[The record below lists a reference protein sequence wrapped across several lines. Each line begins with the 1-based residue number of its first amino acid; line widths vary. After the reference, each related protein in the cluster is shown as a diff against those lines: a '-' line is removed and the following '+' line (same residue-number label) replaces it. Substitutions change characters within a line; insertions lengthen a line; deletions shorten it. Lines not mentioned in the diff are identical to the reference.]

1 MKVPYTPDAG
11 RASATDPTTWTS
23 FEGACAGSFDGIGFC
38 LSEDDPH
45 CVVDLDNCRDPKT
58 GEIEVWAA
66 KIVSR
71 LDSYTEISPSG
82 RGVHVWM
89 RAEKPGPRCR
99 LESQNGLR
107 RIEIYDRDQ
116 FITVTGNR
124 LPGSP
129 ESIEE
134 RGEELRALYVEAFGE
149 PEPVLRAAV
158 GARYAD
164 EEIVAAI
171 RNRPLWRGD
180 QRGYIS
186 RSEADQALASLI
198 ARYSSDPEQIYRLM
212 WLSGLKREK
221 WRRAGYLNGTI
232 EKALRQPVSR
242 ADSGTLATLYRI
254 EAAKPWASAKGNAA
268 TTRWNIWR
276 ALLAAA
282 REHGHLIPSGVRLSI
297 SYRELAER
305 AGCTTKTAGNHLRDM
320 RLGGDLRF
328 DNLHRTPAH
337 AGAVVLLLPED
348 DSKLPH
354 SSTQWRGGRP
364 DTVESVVAAS
374 RFRRSL
380 PGLPRLGPG
389 AGRVLEALIQAG
401 GDTQKGELAASLNT
415 RTSNLTRRGGPLD
428 KLEQAGVVERDGG
441 EVRLTAEWRDKL
453 EQANAAGLEAEQD
466 EVQRLYHH
474 LERRQRDHDREDSEL
489 SGKRRDQARDEHDAA
504 KHNFKEARE
513 AGNTERRSKWQS

>member
-1 MKVPYTPDAG
+1 MNPENAETVPGVLRELRQWACWDHEREHDGWKKKPYQPG
-11 RASATDPTTWTS
+11 GEPASSIDPATWVS
-23 FEGACAGSFDGIGFC
+23 FEGACAGDFDGIAFC

-58 GEIEVWAA
+58 GEIEAWAA

-82 RGVHVWM
+82 TGLHVWV
-89 RAEKPGPRCR
+89 RARKPGPRCR
-99 LESQNGLR
+99 FESQNGLR
-107 RIEIYDRDQ
+107 RIEIYDKDQ
-116 FITVTGNR
+116 FITVTGNC

-134 RGEELRALYVEAFGE
+134 RGEELRVLYVEAFGE
-149 PEPVLRAAV
+149 LPEEKPMRAATA
-158 GARYAD
+158 ARYAD

-221 WRRAGYLNGTI
+221 WRRAGYLDGTI
-232 EKALRQPVSR
+232 EQALKQPVSR
-242 ADSGTLATLYRI
+242 ADSGTLAALYRI

-328 DNLHRTPAH
+328 DNLHRPPTH
-337 AGAVVLLLPED
+337 AGAVVLLPPED

-354 SSTQWRGGRP
+354 SSTQWRGG
-364 DTVESVVAAS
+364 
-374 RFRRSL
+374 
-380 PGLPRLGPG
+380 GLTLW
-389 AGRVLEALIQAG
+389 RV
-401 GDTQKGELAASLNT
+401 
-415 RTSNLTRRGGPLD
+415 
-428 KLEQAGVVERDGG
+428 
-441 EVRLTAEWRDKL
+441 W
-453 EQANAAGLEAEQD
+453 
-466 EVQRLYHH
+466 
-474 LERRQRDHDREDSEL
+474 
-489 SGKRRDQARDEHDAA
+489 
-504 KHNFKEARE
+504 
-513 AGNTERRSKWQS
+513 